1 MRISDWSSDVCSSD
15 LDSVLPQ
22 AAISE
27 AAEHAE
33 HTLALTSV
41 LVSLFGI
48 LCAWFFFLK
57 NRAVAAAIKHST
69 LGTLL
74 FRWWRA
80 AFGFDWLYDK
90 LFVQPYLF
98 LVRVNR
104 CDVADQAIGLIPRL
118 TLALNT
124 QFTHTQD
131 RKSTRLNSS

>member
-15 LDSVLPQ
+15 LGTDHSLPLAILAIAALFGGWIHIPLDSVLPQ

-33 HTLALTSV
+33 PTLALTSV

-74 FRWWRA
+74 FRWRSEE
-80 AFGFDWLYDK
+80 
-90 LFVQPYLF
+90 
-98 LVRVNR
+98 
-104 CDVADQAIGLIPRL
+104 
-118 TLALNT
+118 
-124 QFTHTQD
+124 HTSELHSLM
-131 RKSTRLNSS
+131 RISYAVSC